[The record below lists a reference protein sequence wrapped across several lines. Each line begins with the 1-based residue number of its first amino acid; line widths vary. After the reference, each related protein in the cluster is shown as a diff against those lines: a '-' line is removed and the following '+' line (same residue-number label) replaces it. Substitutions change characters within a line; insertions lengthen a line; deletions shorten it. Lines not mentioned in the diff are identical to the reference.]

1 MNTEIVRSSN
11 LGPSAFGPARNV
23 QNNKLGLGSGL
34 TLPLGLARPSA
45 WLGRSHYETVIY
57 SREVGY
63 RDRNVQIIWD
73 DFFLLAK
80 SVVINIVL
88 FEELLEHGFNVIRI
102 ANLLLINLIYLTHIF
117 NT

>member
-1 MNTEIVRSSN
+1 MNTEIVRSSS
-11 LGPSAFGPARNV
+11 LGPSALGPARNV
-23 QNNKLGLGSGL
+23 QNNKLGLGSL
-34 TLPLGLARPSA
+34 TLPLGLARPESYIPER
-45 WLGRSHYETVIY
+45 WDIGIETFKP
-57 SREVGY
+57 
-63 RDRNVQIIWD
+63 NLIWD